1 MRAWPTLGTKQAEH
15 WICLA
20 SSVGTLALGLLS
32 QTLLWLLAPR
42 RDGTQVSVPGAS
54 SQLFIDRPDFF
65 DYPDSDKES
74 LLAVAQFIGEKPITF
89 VKTGMN
95 QLDLGASLLAGSGRK
110 LLLAVWQV
118 PALGSSSTSWWGH
131 WWWPSS
137 SCFSSSAC
145 MCELCLPVLALP
157 LPKDPN
163 LLCALSHLI
172 SILLRRFQKGA

>member
-1 MRAWPTLGTKQAEH
+1 MVGRLLMRAWPTLGTKQAEH

-65 DYPDSDKES
+65 DYPDSDKAS

-89 VKTGMN
+89 VKTGSSPGLF
-95 QLDLGASLLAGSGRK
+95 QHLLVGTLVVAFFF
-110 LLLAVWQV
+110 LLFQ
-118 PALGSSSTSWWGH
+118 
-131 WWWPSS
+131 
-137 SCFSSSAC
+137 FC
-145 MCELCLPVLALP
+145 MHV
-157 LPKDPN
+157 
-163 LLCALSHLI
+163 
-172 SILLRRFQKGA
+172 RFQKGA